1 MKSAQSVLNASGIR
15 CEGCA
20 TAVRKA
26 LGQVPGVVE
35 AAVNVPEKKVTIT
48 HAPET
53 PRADLVAALTKAGF
67 PAE

>member
-1 MKSAQSVLNASGIR
+1 MKSAQSVLNARGIR

-20 TAVRKA
+20 TAVRTA
-26 LGQVPGVVE
+26 LAQVPGVLETTVNLPGQ
-35 AAVNVPEKKVTIT
+35 AVTVT

-53 PRADLVAALTKAGF
+53 PRSDLVAALTKAGF

>member
-1 MKSAQSVLNASGIR
+1 MKTAQSVLNARDIR

-20 TAVRKA
+20 SAARNA
-26 LGQVPGVVE
+26 LGRVPGVVE
-35 AAVNVPEKKVTIT
+35 AAVNLPEQTVTVT

-53 PRADLVAALTKAGF
+53 PRSDLVAALTKAGF